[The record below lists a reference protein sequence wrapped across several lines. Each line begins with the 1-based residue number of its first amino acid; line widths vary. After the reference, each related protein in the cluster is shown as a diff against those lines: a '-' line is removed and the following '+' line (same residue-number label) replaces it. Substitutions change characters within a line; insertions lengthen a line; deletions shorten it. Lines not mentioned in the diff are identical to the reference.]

1 MSAFRSIERNEAAAG
16 DMGAEGGKA
25 LYQKRGKAWMRE
37 LGRRG
42 FASLVNRHFGGD
54 RSDAIRWLHAHAAES
69 QVARL
74 VHEEQATADRIHC
87 TEIPIILDPDND
99 PFFTDPTSWRER
111 VERQGKGRNRT
122 P

>member
-1 MSAFRSIERNEAAAG
+1 
-16 DMGAEGGKA
+16 MGAEGGKA
-25 LYQKRGKAWMRE
+25 LYQQRGSAWMRE

-54 RSDAIRWLHAHAAES
+54 RSEAIRWLHAHAAES

-74 VHEEQATADRIHC
+74 LDEEHATTDGLHC
-87 TEIPIILDPDND
+87 TEIPVFLDPDND
-99 PFFTDPTSWRER
+99 PFFTESTSWQER
-111 VERQGKGRNRT
+111 VVGQGTGRNRT